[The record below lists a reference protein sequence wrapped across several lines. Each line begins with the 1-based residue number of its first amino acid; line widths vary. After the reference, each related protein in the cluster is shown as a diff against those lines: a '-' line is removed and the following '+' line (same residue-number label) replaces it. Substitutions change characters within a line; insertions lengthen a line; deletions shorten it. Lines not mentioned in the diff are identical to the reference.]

1 MGWVDTQQI
10 EIVELLQLVVSIVLA
25 VLLARIG
32 WRFTN
37 IRAAK
42 DLVLEEGRRSLQVCN
57 SIRKELRKIPDS
69 EIPKYENFIEYLDD
83 LGSFLWNCQKMY
95 SGISKK
101 GMNGNMNNIDKAFN
115 RLRIALSGDSGIED
129 HDTPNALMCL
139 KEIQG
144 KIIDL
149 MVDVNN

>member
-1 MGWVDTQQI
+1 MDWIDTQQI
-10 EIVELLQLVVSIVLA
+10 EIIELLQLVVSIVLA
-25 VLLARIG
+25 VLLAKIG

-95 SGISKK
+95 RGIRKK
-101 GMNGNMNNIDKAFN
+101 GMNGLLNDIDKAFKK
-115 RLRIALSGDSGIED
+115 LRIALSGDSDFED

-149 MVDVNN
+149 MVEVND

>member
-1 MGWVDTQQI
+1 MLYRLTPFPCFNPLKKWKSQ
-10 EIVELLQLVVSIVLA
+10 
-25 VLLARIG
+25 
-32 WRFTN
+32 
-37 IRAAK
+37 
-42 DLVLEEGRRSLQVCN
+42 
-57 SIRKELRKIPDS
+57 
-69 EIPKYENFIEYLDD
+69 NFIEYLDD

-101 GMNGNMNNIDKAFN
+101 GMNSNMNNIDKAFN

>member
-1 MGWVDTQQI
+1 MDWIYAQQI
-10 EIVELLQLVVSIVLA
+10 EIVEFLQLVLNIVIA
-25 VLLARIG
+25 VLLAKIG

-57 SIRKELRKIPDS
+57 SIRKELRKIPDT
-69 EIPKYENFIEYLDD
+69 EFPKYENFIEYLDD

-95 SGISKK
+95 RGISKK
-101 GMNGNMNNIDKAFN
+101 GMNSNMNDIYEAFKE
-115 RLRIALSGDSGIED
+115 LRIALSGDSGIED
-129 HDTPNALMCL
+129 HDTPAALMCL

-149 MVDVNN
+149 MVEVNN

>member
-1 MGWVDTQQI
+1 MLLIDLQI
-10 EIVELLQLVVSIVLA
+10 GIVEFLQLVVSIFLT

-69 EIPKYENFIEYLDD
+69 EIPKYENFSEYLDD

-95 SGISKK
+95 RGISKK
-101 GMNGNMNNIDKAFN
+101 TMTGNMNDIDESFKK
-115 RLRIALSGDSGIED
+115 LRIALSGDAIIED
-129 HDTPNALMCL
+129 QDTPYALKCL

-144 KIIDL
+144 KVIDL
-149 MVDVNN
+149 MVVVNN